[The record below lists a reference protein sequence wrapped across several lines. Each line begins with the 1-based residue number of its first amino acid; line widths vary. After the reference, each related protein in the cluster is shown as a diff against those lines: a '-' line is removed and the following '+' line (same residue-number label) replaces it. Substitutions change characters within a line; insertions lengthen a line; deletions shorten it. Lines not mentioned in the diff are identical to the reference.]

1 MTIVVP
7 EVEDEEDDEVEAD
20 PESGGLSTPHV
31 SMKRKRVSFL
41 IVLSFF
47 ATD

>member
-1 MTIVVP
+1 MTVIVL
-7 EVEDEEDDEVEAD
+7 EVEDEEDDEVEAE
-20 PESGGLSTPHV
+20 PESGGLSTPRV

-47 ATD
+47 ETD